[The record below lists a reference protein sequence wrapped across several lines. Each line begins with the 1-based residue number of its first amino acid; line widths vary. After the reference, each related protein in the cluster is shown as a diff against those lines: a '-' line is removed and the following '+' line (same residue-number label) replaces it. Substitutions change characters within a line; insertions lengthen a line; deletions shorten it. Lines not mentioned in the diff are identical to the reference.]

1 LNGLG
6 LERPIVLLSDKML
19 MFASARRACELVTD
33 SAQPERQVE
42 GFDVLPKKKI
52 FSKDCCLLRA
62 DFAR

>member
-1 LNGLG
+1 
-6 LERPIVLLSDKML
+6 ML